1 MRTTHFWNNIYHVQ
15 AQNLKI
21 GKPNKL
27 KVFRNNAFKQ
37 KQTNKKLKQKE
48 TQKTTNNQKPKTKTK
63 KQKTKHT
70 SKNKRTKIS
79 TTTKKQTIKQKK
91 RLKMKGGDPNLEKFT
106 YILYQSSGV
115 NLT

>member
-1 MRTTHFWNNIYHVQ
+1 MRTTRFWNNLYHVH

-21 GKPNKL
+21 GKPNNL
-27 KVFRNNAFKQ
+27 IIFGNNVFKQ
-37 KQTNKKLKQKE
+37 KQRNKKIKQKE
-48 TQKTTNNQKPKTKTK
+48 TQKTTKQKHKKNNKKTKDK
-63 KQKTKHT
+63 AYKQKQTN
-70 SKNKRTKIS
+70 KNLYNN
-79 TTTKKQTIKQKK
+79 KKQTIKQKK